1 MRTYIFFIAVIIFF
15 NQTFAGTGGSNFS
28 RYGLGDI
35 KYPGGSFSMG
45 MAGTAISVISPS
57 SANRLNPAAWT
68 IIDRTRFSIDAYY
81 QGYSIKSG
89 AEKNYLSGILFYG
102 FDMSIPIVTDYGVV
116 LGVGLIPYSSVDYN
130 IVLNESV
137 ADYAYDLSYIGDGGL
152 SAAHVGVST
161 SVLSVLH
168 LGVKLNYLF
177 GNINHNIKQ
186 TITSGTATSFDLN
199 RSTRLYGINGTF
211 GLIYSGLGKNL
222 ESGESNKISVGLLVT
237 SSSNLT
243 AKQERAYSYYNK
255 DNILSQDT
263 ISSDDGKISIP
274 LAIGI
279 GISSVQNE
287 RFLVAADYYIQNW
300 GEAKFFGTTPNE
312 IRNSNRFSVG
322 AEIIPA
328 RGTKISE
335 WERVGF
341 RIGFFY
347 DQSYYKIKGEKIN
360 ELGFTTGVDFS
371 IYGDTR
377 LCVGFQYSTRGV
389 TNLQYDKIFRLSV
402 GLNAA
407 ELWFVRPEEE

>member
-1 MRTYIFFIAVIIFF
+1 MRTWKFFIVVIIFI

-45 MAGTAISVISPS
+45 MAGTAISVFSAT

-68 IIDRTRFSIDAYY
+68 IIDRTKFSIDAYY

-89 AEKNYLSGILFYG
+89 AEKNYLSGILFNG
-102 FDMSIPIVTDYGVV
+102 FDMSIPIVMDHGVV
-116 LGVGLIPYSSVDYN
+116 LGVGIIPYSSVDYN
-130 IVLNESV
+130 IVLKESI

-152 SAAHVGVST
+152 SVAHIGLST
-161 SVLSVLH
+161 RIFSDFH
-168 LGVKLNYLF
+168 LGAKLNYLF

-186 TITSGTATSFDLN
+186 TITSGTATSFELN
-199 RSTRLYGINGTF
+199 RSSRLYGINGTF
-211 GLIYSGLGKNL
+211 GLIYSGLGQNVG
-222 ESGESNKISVGLLVT
+222 SGESNKMSVGLLVT

-243 AKQERAYSYYNK
+243 ANQERAYVYYS
-255 DNILSQDT
+255 DGNILTRDT
-263 ISSDDGKISIP
+263 ISRDDGIISIP
-274 LAIGI
+274 LAVGV
-279 GISSVQNE
+279 GISSLQNE
-287 RFLVAADYYIQNW
+287 RFLIAADYYIQNW

-312 IRNSNRFSVG
+312 IRNSNRFSIG
-322 AEIIPA
+322 AEVIPVK
-328 RGTKISE
+328 GTKTSD

-347 DQSYYKIKGEKIN
+347 DQSYYKIKDEKID

-371 IYGDTR
+371 VYGDTR
-377 LCVGFQYSTRGV
+377 LCVGLQYSMRGV
-389 TNLQYDKIFRLSV
+389 INLQYDKIFKLSV